1 MKERHGVRDSIV
13 HLLYISGP
21 AIIQLKLEHKQ
32 GKKKKYRKVLI
43 RGLYDEILQ
52 WF

>member
-1 MKERHGVRDSIV
+1 MKTVFTILQLNYVKERHAVRDSIV

-32 GKKKKYRKVLI
+32 GKNTEK
-43 RGLYDEILQ
+43 
-52 WF
+52 F